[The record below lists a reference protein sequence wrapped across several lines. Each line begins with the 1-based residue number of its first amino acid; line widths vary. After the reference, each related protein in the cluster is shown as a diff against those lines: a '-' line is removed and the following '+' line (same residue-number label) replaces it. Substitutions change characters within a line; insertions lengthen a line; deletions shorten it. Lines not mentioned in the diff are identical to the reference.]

1 MAYSTPPYSAP
12 FSHKRHDCM
21 KNKNKVTEHETC
33 VLFPLKFLSEI
44 FLILGRR
51 ARWIKSVY
59 YSACKVQVFLVRFQ
73 RNFNFL
79 ERFSKYTKTQNLM
92 KILPMEADLYADERA
107 DRHDEA
113 NGCFL
118 QFCERA

>member
-1 MAYSTPPYSAP
+1 MDKKCILFCMQSTR
-12 FSHKRHDCM
+12 FS
-21 KNKNKVTEHETC
+21 
-33 VLFPLKFLSEI
+33 F
-44 FLILGRR
+44 
-51 ARWIKSVY
+51 
-59 YSACKVQVFLVRFQ
+59 RFQ
-73 RNFNFL
+73 RKFNFL